1 MAKRKQY
8 TKPEITRVDLDQSIT
23 LMMASPPMDPMMMPR
38 GDGGKGTDTPF
49 TSPFDNKPFG

>member
-23 LMMASPPMDPMMMPR
+23 LMMASPPGNPMMMMAG
-38 GDGGKGTDTPF
+38 GDKGVDTPF
-49 TSPFDNKPFG
+49 TNPFDNKPFS